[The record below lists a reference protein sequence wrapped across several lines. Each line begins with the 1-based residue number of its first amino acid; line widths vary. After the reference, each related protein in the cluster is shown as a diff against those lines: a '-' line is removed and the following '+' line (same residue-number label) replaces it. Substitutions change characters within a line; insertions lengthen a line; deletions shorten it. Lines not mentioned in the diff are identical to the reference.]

1 MQSSLVSAAA
11 VADKRSVFIATEH
24 LGRIIPVG
32 ELHCSASRYTFGY
45 TCGALHLG
53 ARTQVVPLPG
63 LPNLTQRYH
72 SKTLFPVFEPLAAF
86 DGSPAARER
95 WRSRGLDPET
105 DDALS
110 MLALPTRLPTP
121 QLLFTIPSIRGD
133 LEGLFKCRFFVR
145 GPGRGAPVADTLV
158 PGQMLR
164 AELVTA
170 DDGRRQRVAL
180 TLPDGEFLDWA
191 PEFLAVELV
200 PIWRS
205 GLSLRVE
212 LLANHRLTSSPD
224 EQLLMEIGGRWPA
237 GYTPMNLLVYT
248 PIVI

>member
-24 LGRIIPVG
+24 LGRIVPVA
-32 ELHCSASRYTFGY
+32 ELLYSMGRYTFSY

-72 SKTLFPVFEPLAAF
+72 SKTLFPVFQPLVAF
-86 DGSPAARER
+86 DGSPASRER
-95 WRSRGLDPET
+95 WRIRGLDPEA
-105 DDALS
+105 DGAYS

-133 LEGLFKCRFFVR
+133 LEGLFKCRFLVR
-145 GPGRGAPVADTLV
+145 GPGRGSPVADGLV
-158 PGQMLR
+158 PGQVLR
-164 AELVTA
+164 AELVIA

-180 TLPDGEFLDWA
+180 TLPDGVFIDWA
-191 PEFLAVELV
+191 PEFLAAELL

-205 GLSLRVE
+205 GLSLHVE
-212 LLANHRLTSSPD
+212 LLANHRATSNPD
-224 EQLLMEIGGRWPA
+224 EQLLLEVGGRWPA
-237 GYTPMNLLVYT
+237 GYTPMNLLVFA